1 MMTTPPI
8 LMSTC
13 LLGVRCRYDG
23 SHQERAEMIELLKNE
38 NVIPVC
44 GEQMGGL
51 TTPREPSEEVN
62 GKILS
67 ISGKDVSHQFHRGA
81 EDILKLAKIIG
92 AKKAY
97 LKTDSPMCGCGKIY
111 DGTFS
116 GVMINGDGELTKLLK
131 KNDIEVIPVE

>member
-1 MMTTPPI
+1 MSKNTA

-23 SHQERAEMIELLKNE
+23 KHQQRDEMIDLFKNE

-44 GEQMGGL
+44 GEQWGGL
-51 TTPREPSEEVN
+51 TTPRDPSEEVD
-62 GKILS
+62 GKIMS
-67 ISGKDVSHQFHRGA
+67 ISGVDVTEQFNRGA
-81 EDILKLAKIIG
+81 EDIIKLAKAVG

-97 LKTDSPMCGCGKIY
+97 LKTGSPMCGCGRIY

-116 GVMINGDGELTKLLK
+116 GTMKDGDGVLTKLLK
-131 KNDIEVIPVE
+131 ANGIEIVPVE

>member
-1 MMTTPPI
+1 MSASPI

-23 SHQERAEMIELLKNE
+23 DHQERQEMIELFKSE

-51 TTPREPSEEVN
+51 TTPREPSEEVD

-67 ISGKDVSHQFHRGA
+67 ISGKDVTEEFNRGA
-81 EDILKLAKIIG
+81 EDILKLAKTIG

-97 LKTDSPMCGCGKIY
+97 LKTDSPMCGRGRIY

-116 GVMINGDGELTKLLK
+116 GAMKDGDGVLTKLLIE
-131 KNDIEVIPVE
+131 NGIEVVPVD